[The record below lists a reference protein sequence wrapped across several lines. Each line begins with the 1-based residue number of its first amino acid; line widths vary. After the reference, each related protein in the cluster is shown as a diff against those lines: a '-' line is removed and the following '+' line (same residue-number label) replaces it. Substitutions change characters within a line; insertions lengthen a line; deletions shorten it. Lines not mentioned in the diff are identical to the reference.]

1 MSTVLKCLSILVVA
15 ICLCSPGAVC
25 AEGAY
30 TLDDLF
36 RIALERAEQ
45 VKISEENLFIA
56 EREKDKAVS
65 ALLPRISA
73 FGDYT
78 RYREKKSFSGPA
90 GSFSVQPESSSS
102 WGLVMQ
108 QSVSLGG
115 KEVIA
120 LDIAKKGIESSRYN
134 ADAVREAYI
143 FRIAE
148 AYYDVLKAMKAV
160 EIAHANVQ
168 RLRKYRDEA
177 EIKLKVGE
185 VSKTALLRA
194 EAELSGAQSGLV
206 RAENI
211 LLFAKA
217 VLARLSGID
226 EDFVLKEPV
235 GRETGATKDTIAMP
249 VHDLQSPSSLKDEAM
264 RERAEVKS
272 LGLQKKIAGQ
282 QVRYAKGSYLPILSF
297 EGIYSRRDENPSS
310 SFLNDE
316 TVYGALR
323 LDFPL
328 FEGGVRRAEVRE
340 AEAKKRQSEMLYED
354 MKKTVGI
361 EVENAFLDARTQAGI
376 LKSLEDQARFA
387 RENYDAVSKQF
398 EFGLATSIDVIDA
411 NTLLVD
417 SERELTRAEYDYH
430 LAILRLKRSTG
441 TLLKTVIKDK

>member
-1 MSTVLKCLSILVVA
+1 MSTVLKRLSILVVA
-15 ICLCSPGAVC
+15 ICLCNPGAVC

-36 RIALERAEQ
+36 RIALERAEK
-45 VKISEENLFIA
+45 VKIAEENLFIA
-56 EREKDKAVS
+56 EREKDKALS

-78 RYREKKSFSGPA
+78 RYREKKSVSSPA
-90 GSFSVQPESSSS
+90 GNFGVQPESAAS

-120 LDIAKKGIESSRYN
+120 LDIAKKGIESSIYN

-148 AYYDVLKAMKAV
+148 AYYDVLKAIKAV

-194 EAELSGAQSGLV
+194 DAELSGAQSGLV

-217 VLARLSGID
+217 VLARLSGIN
-226 EDFVLKEPV
+226 EDFVLKQPV
-235 GRETGATKDTIAMP
+235 GRETGATKDTVAMP
-249 VHDLQSPSSLKDEAM
+249 VQDLQSLSSLKDEAM

-297 EGIYSRRDENPSS
+297 EGIYSRRDEDPSS

-328 FEGGVRRAEVRE
+328 FEGGLRKAEVRE
-340 AEAKKRQSEMLYED
+340 AEAKKRQSEMLYDD

-441 TLLKTVIKDK
+441 TLLKSVIKDK